1 MRQISIRTS
10 EVVFLNQL
18 FLIEIFD
25 SLIILANSLEEN
37 STMLNFPTAYYPQT
51 HGQTKLVNYSLQDLF
66 QCLIGD
72 LLAMWDIVLTSV
84 DFAYTSLVNRPIRL
98 NPLKIVTDISLKTI
112 HILPLPIG
120 ERLSLLAESFAQYFN
135 KLYMITFSA
144 NTISHDN
151 YKSTEI
157 PLKNLKKA
165 SCSTY
170 VFIQGF

>member
-51 HGQTKLVNYSLQDLF
+51 HGQTALVNYSLQDLF

-135 KLYMITFSA
+135 KLYDHILGKY
-144 NTISHDN
+144 N
-151 YKSTEI
+151 
-157 PLKNLKKA
+157 
-165 SCSTY
+165 
-170 VFIQGF
+170 